1 MKERDLSALILKQLP
16 ELLPRGF
23 SPVGVYG
30 EGPDLVRQNIFDI
43 EATIATPKGNLR
55 FIFEVKNTDRI
66 APMRETAAQVK
77 KLARTRNA
85 IPFVA
90 SAFLGNRAREALKKE
105 GVGYLD
111 LAGNFYLNQNDFYV
125 EKIVE
130 KNPFSSTPPLKNLF
144 APISSRI
151 TRAMLLEP
159 KKTWQLNALA
169 QEAGV
174 STGQTYSVVDTML
187 KEEFI
192 FWNDEEKLQLKDPA
206 ALLNAWKNIYP
217 TYQQQKFTFF
227 SYEQDYTAVLN
238 AVLKVGQQ
246 EGLQYALG
254 FFTGA
259 DLIAPFIRGLSKV
272 QFYTQGIEDIETWKT
287 ILNLQEVQSGGNIEI
302 YVPYDKGVFYKTQ
315 QIKSKIVEDIRIVN
329 NVQLYM
335 DLFNNPARGEEQA
348 EHLREVKLHF

>member
-1 MKERDLSALILKQLP
+1 MKERDLSALVMKRLP
-16 ELLPRGF
+16 ELLPQGF
-23 SPVGVYG
+23 SPIGLYG
-30 EGPDLVRQNIFDI
+30 ENPDLAVKNIFDI
-43 EATIATPKGNLR
+43 EATMTTPKGEFR
-55 FIFEVKNTDRI
+55 FIIEVKNTDRI
-66 APMRETAAQVK
+66 APMREAAAQVK
-77 KLARTRNA
+77 QLAQTQKA

-90 SAFLGNRAREALKKE
+90 SAFLGDRAREALKKE

-130 KNPFSSTPPLKNLF
+130 RNPFSATPPLKNLF

-151 TRAMLLEP
+151 TRALLLEP
-159 KKTWQLNALA
+159 KRTWRRNTLA
-169 QEAGV
+169 QETRV
-174 STGQTYSVVDTML
+174 SIGQTYSVVDAML

-217 TYQQQKFTFF
+217 TYRRQKFTLF

-238 AVLKVGQQ
+238 AVLRVGQQ
-246 EGLQYALG
+246 KKLQYALG

-259 DLIAPFIRGLSKV
+259 DLITPFIRGLSKV
-272 QFYTQGIEDIETWKT
+272 QFYTQGIADIETWKT
-287 ILNLQEVQSGGNIEI
+287 ALNLQEVQSGGNTEI

-315 QIKSKIVEDIRIVN
+315 QIKSKIVGDIPIVN

-348 EHLREVKLHF
+348 QHLREEKLKF